1 MQNSDYFTYFASSIN
16 PLKDPKVAE
25 ILEENTAQVLD
36 QNSSLATASE
46 SHKFECPPIIYRDL
60 KGPIKTR
67 NNMKFRQL
75 FGLTSR
81 VAQTNES
88 STQQQTKDNT
98 MMISRSEFD
107 KKYTTCSLL
116 GKGGFGA
123 VYAGYRNTDHF
134 PVAIKV
140 INKNRIMSST
150 TTTNSEHRIPMEVAL
165 MKITNHIE
173 GETQNKF

>member
-1 MQNSDYFTYFASSIN
+1 
-16 PLKDPKVAE
+16 
-25 ILEENTAQVLD
+25 
-36 QNSSLATASE
+36 
-46 SHKFECPPIIYRDL
+46 
-60 KGPIKTR
+60 
-67 NNMKFRQL
+67 
-75 FGLTSR
+75 
-81 VAQTNES
+81 
-88 STQQQTKDNT
+88 

-150 TTTNSEHRIPMEVAL
+150 TIGSNSEHRIPMEVAL

-173 GETQNKF
+173 GKPKIHFFQKLSLLSNEIFKTIPLHI

>member
-88 STQQQTKDNT
+88 STQQQIK
-98 MMISRSEFD
+98 
-107 KKYTTCSLL
+107 
-116 GKGGFGA
+116 GKEKCYFI
-123 VYAGYRNTDHF
+123 
-134 PVAIKV
+134 IKL
-140 INKNRIMSST
+140 S
-150 TTTNSEHRIPMEVAL
+150 
-165 MKITNHIE
+165 
-173 GETQNKF
+173 F

>member
-1 MQNSDYFTYFASSIN
+1 
-16 PLKDPKVAE
+16 
-25 ILEENTAQVLD
+25 
-36 QNSSLATASE
+36 
-46 SHKFECPPIIYRDL
+46 
-60 KGPIKTR
+60 
-67 NNMKFRQL
+67 
-75 FGLTSR
+75 
-81 VAQTNES
+81 
-88 STQQQTKDNT
+88 

-150 TTTNSEHRIPMEVAL
+150 TTTNSDHRIPMEVAL

-173 GETQNKF
+173 GKAQKNFI